1 MEKRARFT
9 VSKRIVAYEVAALAG
24 IILFIWLDEVLD
36 LPHVLFGAP
45 ATPLNWEES
54 LFEGVCVGL
63 FGALLIGTT
72 RKLLKRLNYL
82 EGILPVCASCKKI
95 RDETGNW
102 QVIESYIRDRSAA
115 EFSHGI
121 CPECAAKLYPDFNPY
136 KKRVRPNQEADQGPS
151 PAAR

>member
-1 MEKRARFT
+1 MGKPVRSA
-9 VSKRIVAYEVAALAG
+9 VSRRIILYEVLALAG
-24 IILFIWLDEVLD
+24 IILFIWLDEVFD

-54 LFEGVCVGL
+54 LFEGACVGL
-63 FGALLIGTT
+63 CGAFLIATT
-72 RKLLKRLNYL
+72 RKLLTRLKYL

-136 KKRVRPNQEADQGPS
+136 KKRKPGQS
-151 PAAR
+151 